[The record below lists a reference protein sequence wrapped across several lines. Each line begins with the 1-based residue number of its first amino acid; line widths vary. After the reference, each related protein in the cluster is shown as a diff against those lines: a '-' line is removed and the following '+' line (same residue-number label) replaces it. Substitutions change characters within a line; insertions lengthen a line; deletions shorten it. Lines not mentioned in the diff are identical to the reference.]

1 MSFME
6 HHMQPQ
12 AGRKV
17 SANKKLEIMRYARE
31 LFSANGY
38 KDTNVSDITKLAGMA
53 AGTFYL
59 YFSSKDKLF
68 MEIYMEENVKLK
80 KEILETL
87 NLDGEPMKVMQEMI
101 QRNFDGMTDNPILRE
116 WYNREI
122 FAKIEK
128 NYREENGLDYVDFLY
143 TSFIEVV
150 KKWQAEGKMRSDID
164 SEMIMALFSAIINID
179 THKEEIGF
187 QYFPAIMGYL
197 SEFVMKG
204 LMDRSNQPFSRQ
216 ND

>member
-1 MSFME
+1 MSFLE
-6 HHMQPQ
+6 YHMQPQ
-12 AGRKV
+12 TGIKE
-17 SANKKLEIMRYARE
+17 SANKKLEIMRCARE
-31 LFSANGY
+31 LFSAKGF
-38 KDTNVSDITKLAGMA
+38 KDTSVSDITKLARMA

-80 KEILETL
+80 KEIMETF
-87 NLDGEPMKVMQEMI
+87 NLDDEPMKVMRDMI
-101 QRNFDGMTDNPILRE
+101 RLNYEGMTANPILRE

-128 NYREENGLDYVDFLY
+128 NYREENGLDHVDFLY

-150 KKWQAEGKMRSDID
+150 RKWQAEGKMRSDID
-164 SEMIMALFSAIINID
+164 SEMIMALFSAIINVD

-204 LMDRSNQPFSRQ
+204 LMDRSNQPVPPKH
-216 ND
+216 D